1 MASITFFVFLTL
13 ALSFT
18 TIHARES
25 QFFAKVSNNIPQE
38 SQPLNTN
45 ENTNEKDL
53 KFVPQTRETTQGSG
67 YGLFGHES
75 GQLPPSATT
84 TNNNNENKNN
94 NNNYLPTNL
103 PENYNPVAYTT
114 PIHSS
119 TQDIP
124 NEFRYEPQAYKGDNN
139 NMYNSQNQEEFLQTN
154 DDNLFNSQNQDEFMQ
169 TNDAN
174 MYNSGKQKMGT
185 NGGNNN
191 NYEKQ
196 GMSDTRFLNNGKY
209 YYAGDNTYNSQN
221 QGFGGARFVETQD
234 SGNNNMFNNQKQGVN
249 GYNNNQEMYNS
260 GNQGMG
266 ENKYTTTTN
275 NGNMY
280 NPERQGM
287 SDTRFLENGKYY
299 YDLNLENQNLNS
311 RGVRNGFET
320 QGYYGNN
327 DNSYDR
333 YNTNVNGGYQNQEF
347 QVNQDD
353 QFNP

>member
-13 ALSFT
+13 ALSLT

-25 QFFAKVSNNIPQE
+25 QFFAKVSNNIPEE

-45 ENTNEKDL
+45 QNTNENTNQQDL
-53 KFVPQTRETTQGSG
+53 KFVPQTRETTEGSG

-84 TNNNNENKNN
+84 TNNNLENNNN
-94 NNNYLPTNL
+94 NNNYLPANL

-124 NEFRYEPQAYKGDNN
+124 NEFSYEPQAYKADN
-139 NMYNSQNQEEFLQTN
+139 NMYNSQNQEEFMQTN
-154 DDNLFNSQNQDEFMQ
+154 DDNTFNSQKQDEFMQ

-174 MYNSGKQKMGT
+174 MYNTGKQEIGT
-185 NGGNNN
+185 NGGNMYN

-209 YYAGDNTYNSQN
+209 YYNG
-221 QGFGGARFVETQD
+221 QGFDGARFVETQE
-234 SGNNNMFNNQKQGVN
+234 SGNNMFNNQKQGVN
-249 GYNNNQEMYNS
+249 GYNQEMYNS
-260 GNQGMG
+260 RSQGMG
-266 ENKYTTTTN
+266 ENKYTTT
-275 NGNMY
+275 
-280 NPERQGM
+280 
-287 SDTRFLENGKYY
+287 
-299 YDLNLENQNLNS
+299 
-311 RGVRNGFET
+311 
-320 QGYYGNN
+320 NN

-333 YNTNVNGGYQNQEF
+333 YNTNANGGYQNQEF
-347 QVNQDD
+347 EVNQYG
-353 QFNP
+353 P